1 MKSFLTNNP
10 DVKLALNEDLVLA
23 KAGDVYGGNGG
34 MGVVL
39 DDCNFHTAVRMDDF
53 DLDRTLSLV
62 RIRISAPV
70 WERRP
75 NVHHREDT
83 QSPSV
88 FV

>member
-10 DVKLALNEDLVLA
+10 DVKLALNEDLVLG

-53 DLDRTLSLV
+53 DIDRTLSLV
-62 RIRISAPV
+62 SCVRIRAPV
-70 WERRP
+70 L
-75 NVHHREDT
+75 REASET
-83 QSPSV
+83 PTTV
-88 FV
+88 